1 MKKTL
6 RKLSFTSNKKVGKIK
21 FNIVIWIFM
30 AILNHNDFE
39 VFGVKC
45 FITLFSTDY
54 SQRQHIFSVAKRL

>member
-39 VFGVKC
+39 VFGVEC
-45 FITLFSTDY
+45 FITLFSTE
-54 SQRQHIFSVAKRL
+54 L